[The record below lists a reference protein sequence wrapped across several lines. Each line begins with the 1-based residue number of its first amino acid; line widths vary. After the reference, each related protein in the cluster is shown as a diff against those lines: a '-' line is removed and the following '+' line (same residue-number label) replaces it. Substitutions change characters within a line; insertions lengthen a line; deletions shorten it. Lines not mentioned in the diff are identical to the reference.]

1 MKYRIIAAS
10 LAICALLCSTAMAA
24 QQTDSDASVSPPMNY
39 SMSQDTATPSG
50 LPSGHGTYAPGQGQ
64 GNYTPGQGTYG
75 PGQAGSAYTQGM
87 YRWGQGLPPYMP
99 PGQQNQSSRQFAGMP
114 AWAQEYTHSYAS
126 FYPPF
131 GASLFKG
138 HFVSTYYDGVN
149 SDYVIMPGD
158 RILVHVWGAHNYNDI
173 LMVDQQGNIFL
184 PEVGPVKAGGMR
196 NGSLQSRM
204 RQHLSSTFKSNVE
217 IYVNLLTSQP
227 VAVYVT
233 GFVQNPGRY
242 AGGVNDSLLYYL
254 DRAGG
259 IIAERGSYRDIT
271 IKRGGKTIANVDLYK
286 FILNGDM
293 PGTALR
299 NGDVIVVGEKGDSV
313 IADGLIPQHAVY
325 ENKGG
330 KFLGRDL
337 AHFASPLPA
346 ASHVSVTGTR
356 NSEPF
361 HIYTSLRDFENFTL
375 SKGDKVEFLADR
387 PGDNILISVSGSTTG
402 PTRYPVKRHA
412 TLRDVLAYIPVD
424 TKLSNLEGVYIKRRS
439 VAEQQRKAIQ
449 DSLYRMENALITASS
464 ATQEGAAIR
473 VQEAQLLQNFAARVA
488 ELEPNGV
495 VVVTRNGLS
504 SDIILE
510 DGDEIVIPQR
520 SDVIQISG
528 EVVLPK
534 AIAYTGKRDLEKYIL
549 EAGGFTDRAD
559 SKNIL
564 VIHPNGEVAQAKD
577 TNIVPGD
584 MLMVMPQY
592 DSKKFTVF
600 KDVFQVIYQVAIATG
615 VFLAL

>member
-1 MKYRIIAAS
+1 MKCRIFAA
-10 LAICALLCSTAMAA
+10 AATICMLLCTGAMAA
-24 QQTDSDASVSPPMNY
+24 QPTGSGAPVTQPMSY
-39 SMSQDTATPSG
+39 SLPQGTATPSG
-50 LPSGHGTYAPGQGQ
+50 LPSGQNTYAPGQG
-64 GNYTPGQGTYG
+64 
-75 PGQAGSAYTQGM
+75 M
-87 YRWGQGLPPYMP
+87 YVSDQGLPPYMQGNP
-99 PGQQNQSSRQFAGMP
+99 QNYNNRQFVGMP
-114 AWAQEYTHSYAS
+114 AWAQERAHSYAA

-138 HFVSTYYDGVN
+138 HFASTYYDGVN

-184 PEVGPVKAGGMR
+184 PEVGPVKASGMK
-196 NGSLQSRM
+196 NGNLQGNM
-204 RQHLSSTFKSNVE
+204 RQHLASIFKSNVE

-271 IKRGGKTIANVDLYK
+271 VKRGGKTIAVVDLYQ
-286 FILNGDM
+286 FILNGQM
-293 PGTALR
+293 PGTAMR

-325 ENKGG
+325 ESKGG
-330 KFLGRDL
+330 KFIGRDL
-337 AHFASPLPA
+337 IRFASPLPA

-361 HIYTSLRDFENFTL
+361 HIYTSLKDFDNFTL

-402 PTRYPVKRHA
+402 PTRYPVTRHA
-412 TLRDVLAYIPVD
+412 SLRDVLAYIPVD
-424 TKLSNLEGVYIKRRS
+424 TRLSNLEGVYIKRRS

-449 DSLYRMENALITASS
+449 DSLQRMENALLTASS

-473 VQEAQLLQNFAARVA
+473 VQEAQLLQNFAARVS

-495 VVVTRNGLS
+495 VVVTRGGVS
-504 SDIILE
+504 SDILLE

-534 AIAYTGKRDLEKYIL
+534 AIAYTGQHDLEKYVL

-559 SKNIL
+559 KKNIL
-564 VIHPNGEVAQAKD
+564 VLHPNGEVAQAVD
-577 TNIVPGD
+577 TNITPGD
-584 MLMVMPQY
+584 MLIVMPQY
-592 DSKKFTVF
+592 DSKKFSMF
-600 KDVFQVIYQVAIATG
+600 KDIFQVIYQVAIATG
-615 VFLAL
+615 IFVAL